1 MEIINEASEKFKD
14 KQDEL
19 CGLLFDMLRRINA
32 LEREFIARDKKLF
45 EEKRFS
51 ETKDMFAEYRERY
64 GEIVKDKC
72 TEKLLAKPYGMSLNS
87 EILYAF
93 AEEDFKGIDRKEC
106 VVTFQMN
113 SPKRAVIEFRCK
125 RSSQERADKFTL
137 VKQDEKWLVNSH
149 DWWSE
154 YDCVWHRGGI

>member
-1 MEIINEASEKFKD
+1 MIINNEAAEKFKD

-19 CGLLFDMLRRINA
+19 CVFLFDMLRRINI
-32 LEREFIARDKKLF
+32 LEREFVALDKQLF
-45 EEKRFS
+45 EEKRFP
-51 ETKDMFAEYRERY
+51 ETKAMFAEYCRRY

-93 AEEDFKGIDRKEC
+93 AEEDFKGADGKEC

-113 SPKRAVIEFRCK
+113 APKRAVIEFRCK

-137 VKQDEKWLVNSH
+137 IKQDDRWLVNSH

-154 YDCVWHRGGI
+154 YDCVWHRGNI